1 MTIATI
7 AFLMAVVTNGCV
19 QNWSGQMNYLTTAL
33 ILVGLTLSTP
43 ALAQGIDYSK
53 VEVITRQVG
62 PNVYALTGSPDVDP
76 GHMEAAGGRI
86 GLLVG
91 PDGVLMVDAQYAPLG
106 DKVLA
111 AIRKLSA
118 APIRFL
124 IDTHEHPDHTGG
136 NPYFAKLGA
145 LILARE
151 ETYADLVQVPPP
163 AVQAAIG
170 SAASFDDPA
179 RLPVA
184 TYGLGSSLKIRMD
197 GEVVDLIAVPA
208 SHTDGDTIVRF
219 EKANVMMIGDFY
231 RNYGYPFVDPSHGGT
246 IEGVLAALDLVTQ
259 LADAQTQLLPGHG
272 SAVTVADIAPYR
284 AMIVAVEHEVKQMIA
299 DGKSLKQVLSARLTA
314 PYDATVPGAL
324 TPLPAGLGTS
334 ADRFVGEIYA
344 ELAGTK

>member
-1 MTIATI
+1 MKNWTILI
-7 AFLMAVVTNGCV
+7 
-19 QNWSGQMNYLTTAL
+19 TAA
-33 ILVGLTLSTP
+33 LTLGAVP

-53 VEVITRQVG
+53 VQILTEQVG

-76 GHMEAAGGRI
+76 GHLEAAGGRI
-86 GLLVG
+86 GVLVG

-111 AIRKLSA
+111 AIRKLSD

-124 IDTHEHPDHTGG
+124 VDTHEHPDHTGG

-145 LILARE
+145 LIAARE
-151 ETYADLVQVPPP
+151 ETYAELAQVPPP

-170 SAASFDDPA
+170 DAASFTAPG
-179 RLPVA
+179 RLPVL
-184 TYGLGSSLKIRMD
+184 TYDLGSPVKIRMD

-219 EKANVMMIGDFY
+219 EKADVMMIGDFY

-246 IEGVLAALDLVTQ
+246 IKGVLAALDLVTQ
-259 LADAQTQLLPGHG
+259 LADAKTKLLPGHG
-272 SAVTVADIAPYR
+272 SAVTVADLAPYR
-284 AMIVAVEHEVKQMIA
+284 DMIVSVEAEVRQMIA
-299 DGKSLKQVLSARLTA
+299 DGKSLKQVLAARLTA
-314 PYDATVPGAL
+314 PYDAKVPGGL

-334 ADRFVGEIYA
+334 ADRFVAEIYS
-344 ELAGTK
+344 ELGGKS